1 MSNQLIDPF
10 GREVNYLRVS
20 VTDRCDFRCTY
31 CMSEN
36 MTFLPKKDILS
47 LEELETICNVFVKLG
62 TKKIRLTGGEPL
74 VRKGI
79 LNLIKNL
86 GKKIGNGLDELTLTT
101 NGSQL
106 QKYAE
111 FLKENGVNRVNVSL
125 DHLDPSKF
133 REITRWGDLD
143 KVLAGIEKAKS
154 VGIKV
159 KINTVALKDFNEKN
173 IIEMIEWC
181 SLNEYDMTLIEVM
194 PMGDIGSENRFNQ
207 YLPLSKVK
215 ERISKKF
222 NLINIPKKTGGPARY
237 YKIEGKKIDLGFITP
252 LTHNFCESC
261 NRVRLTCTGI
271 LYMCLGQDDNVDLK
285 NILRNK
291 GSSFLE
297 DSLFKAISRK
307 PKGHDFN
314 ISKSG
319 INISSNRHMSVTGG

>member
-1 MSNQLIDPF
+1 MSSQLIDPF

-47 LEELETICNVFVKLG
+47 LEELETICNVFIKLG

-106 QKYAE
+106 ERYAE
-111 FLKENGVNRVNVSL
+111 FLKENGVNRVNVSI
-125 DHLDPSKF
+125 DHLDPNKF
-133 REITRWGDLD
+133 REITRWGDLN
-143 KVLAGIEKAKS
+143 KVLVGIEKAKS

-159 KINTVALKDFNEKN
+159 KINTVALKDFNENN

-181 SLNEYDMTLIEVM
+181 SFNGYDMTLIEVM

-215 ERISKKF
+215 EKLSKKF

-291 GSSFLE
+291 GCSFLE
-297 DSLFKAISRK
+297 NSLFKAISRK

>member
-20 VTDRCDFRCTY
+20 VTDRCDFRCAY

-47 LEELETICNVFVKLG
+47 LEELEIICNVFIKLG

-106 QKYAE
+106 ERYAE
-111 FLKENGVNRVNVSL
+111 FLKENGVNRVNVSV
-125 DHLDPSKF
+125 DHLDPNKF
-133 REITRWGDLD
+133 REITRWGNLD
-143 KVLAGIEKAKS
+143 IVLAGIEKAKS

-207 YLPLSKVK
+207 YLPLSEVK
-215 ERISKKF
+215 EKLSRKF

-291 GSSFLE
+291 GASFLE
-297 DSLFKAISRK
+297 NSLFKAISRK

>member
-106 QKYAE
+106 QK
-111 FLKENGVNRVNVSL
+111 R
-125 DHLDPSKF
+125 
-133 REITRWGDLD
+133 
-143 KVLAGIEKAKS
+143 
-154 VGIKV
+154 
-159 KINTVALKDFNEKN
+159 
-173 IIEMIEWC
+173 
-181 SLNEYDMTLIEVM
+181 
-194 PMGDIGSENRFNQ
+194 SEEHT
-207 YLPLSKVK
+207 S
-215 ERISKKF
+215 
-222 NLINIPKKTGGPARY
+222 
-237 YKIEGKKIDLGFITP
+237 
-252 LTHNFCESC
+252 
-261 NRVRLTCTGI
+261 
-271 LYMCLGQDDNVDLK
+271 
-285 NILRNK
+285 
-291 GSSFLE
+291 
-297 DSLFKAISRK
+297 
-307 PKGHDFN
+307 
-314 ISKSG
+314 
-319 INISSNRHMSVTGG
+319 

>member
-1 MSNQLIDPF
+1 MLDNF
-10 GREVNYLRVS
+10 GRKIDYVRIS

-47 LEELETICNVFVKLG
+47 LEELETICNIFIKLG

-79 LNLIKNL
+79 LNLIQNL

-106 QKYAE
+106 EKYAE
-111 FLKENGVNRVNVSL
+111 FLKENGINRVNVSL

-159 KINTVALKDFNEKN
+159 KINTVALKDFNENN
-173 IIEMIEWC
+173 ILQMIEWC

-207 YLPLSKVK
+207 YLPLSEVK
-215 ERISKKF
+215 KRLSKKF
-222 NLINIPKKTGGPARY
+222 KLINIPKKTGGPARY

-297 DSLFKAISRK
+297 NSLFKAISRK

>member
-1 MSNQLIDPF
+1 MSNQLIDSF

-36 MTFLPKKDILS
+36 MTFLPKKDVLS

-86 GKKIGNGLDELTLTT
+86 GNKIGDGLEELTLTT

-133 REITRWGDLD
+133 RQITRWGDWN
-143 KVLAGIEKAKS
+143 KVLAGIQKVKS

-159 KINTVALKDFNEKN
+159 KINTVALKDFNENN
-173 IIEMIEWC
+173 IVEMIEWC
-181 SLNEYDMTLIEVM
+181 SSNEYDMTLIEVM

-207 YLPLSKVK
+207 YLPLLEVK
-215 ERISKKF
+215 KRLSKKF

-271 LYMCLGQDDNVDLK
+271 LYMCLCQDDNVDLK

-297 DSLFKAISRK
+297 NSLFKAISRK

>member
-47 LEELETICNVFVKLG
+47 LEELETICNVFIKLG

-86 GKKIGNGLDELTLTT
+86 GKKIGDGLDELTLTT

-106 QKYAE
+106 ERYAE
-111 FLKENGVNRVNVSL
+111 FLKENGVNRINVSI
-125 DHLDPSKF
+125 DHLDPNKF
-133 REITRWGDLD
+133 REITRWGDLE

-215 ERISKKF
+215 EKLSKKF

-297 DSLFKAISRK
+297 DSLFKAISKK